1 MLKRL
6 FLPIIFICLV
16 VVGLVGY
23 IWFHRNLLAVSS
35 SDQTQEF
42 LITKGTGAIKTA
54 TNLEKAGLIRNAL
67 VFRIY
72 MKISGAEGRIQAGQY
87 DLSPSMSTAEIIK
100 QLLLGPNE
108 VWVTIPEGMRK
119 EEIGEKFILSFGLKD
134 QKAIDFRSEF
144 RSLTKDKEGY
154 LFPDTYLFEKTT
166 TATKVV
172 NYLTNTFTTKTKGL
186 DTDYETIIVASLLE
200 RETFT
205 DEEKPTV
212 VAIIYK
218 RLDAGWP
225 LQIDAAVQYAVTNSK
240 LNNSNTV
247 ILDEYWKELTKA
259 DIDISSPYNTYKRT
273 GLPPT
278 PIANPGLAS
287 LKAAINK
294 QMETDYYF
302 YLHDSKGQIHYAKT
316 LEEHNANVRKYL
328 NK

>member
-1 MLKRL
+1 MIKRL
-6 FLPIIFICLV
+6 LLPIVFICLV
-16 VVGLVGY
+16 VVGLIGY
-23 IWFHRNLLAVSS
+23 VWFHRNLLAVSTS
-35 SDQTQEF
+35 TQTQEF

-54 TNLEKAGLIRNAL
+54 TNLEKAGLIRNSL

-72 MKISGAEGRIQAGQY
+72 LKISGAESRIQAGQY
-87 DLSPSMSTAEIIK
+87 ELSPAMSTAEIIK
-100 QLLLGPNE
+100 QLLQGPNE

-119 EEIGEKFILSFGLKD
+119 EEIGEKFISAFGLKD

-144 RSLTKDKEGY
+144 RTLTKDKEGY

-166 TATKVV
+166 TAAKVV
-172 NYLTNTFTTKTKGL
+172 NYLTNTFATKTKGM
-186 DTDYETIIVASLLE
+186 DIDYETIIVASLLE

-225 LQIDAAVQYAVTNSK
+225 LQIDAAVQYAVTNSR

-247 ILDEYWKELTKA
+247 TLDEYWKELVKSDLEIKSA
-259 DIDISSPYNTYKRT
+259 YNTYKKT

-278 PIANPGLAS
+278 PISNPGLAS
-287 LKAAINK
+287 LKAAASK
-294 QMETDYYF
+294 GVETDYYF
-302 YLHDSKGQIHYAKT
+302 YLHDSKGQIHYATT

-328 NK
+328 GK